1 VTAVR
6 REARV
11 LSGTDLSK
19 ILTLTDVIPAVESAY
34 LAASRQQAVLYPV
47 IREPLESAGG
57 VFGIKSGYWA
67 SQHSLGLKVAGYWP
81 RNRAGGL
88 DNHQAMIVLVEPAT
102 GVPRA
107 IIDGNFITAI
117 RTSAA
122 GAIALRRL
130 ARADSSNALIVGTGV
145 QAEAQARALSWWQSD
160 IQVSVFEPLDTSDLA
175 GANVFCRRLAEQGIT
190 CQPARSLADA
200 ARTSD
205 VIVTTT
211 PARAPVI
218 RRDWLAPG
226 VHINAMGADTA
237 GKREHEVATL
247 RDCLVVVDDWA
258 QARQLGECQHGLAEG
273 IYSEQNHP
281 SSIGQVIDGQCPGR
295 SDSRQMTLFDA
306 TGLAL
311 QDLAAAELALRVAE
325 DRQAGT
331 IIRLD

>member
-1 VTAVR
+1 MT
-6 REARV
+6 REMRV
-11 LSGTDLSK
+11 LSATDLSK
-19 ILTLTDVIPAVESAY
+19 ILTLADVIPAVESAY
-34 LAASRQQAVLYPV
+34 LAASRRQALLYSV
-47 IREPLESAGG
+47 VREPLENSGG
-57 VFGIKSGYWA
+57 VFGIKSGYWPG
-67 SQHSLGLKVAGYWP
+67 QRSLGLKIAGYWP
-81 RNRAGGL
+81 RNRASGL
-88 DNHQAMIVLVEPAT
+88 DNHQAMVVLVEPST

-130 ARADSSNALIVGTGV
+130 ARADSSDALIVGSGV
-145 QAEAQARALSWWQSD
+145 QAEAQARALAWWRSD
-160 IQVSVFEPLDTSDLA
+160 IRMSVFEPLNADDLTIA
-175 GANVFCRRLAEQGIT
+175 SAFCRRLAEHGIM
-190 CQPARSLADA
+190 CRPARSLEDA
-200 ARTSD
+200 AQTSD

-237 GKREHEVATL
+237 GKQEHEVATL
-247 RDCLVVVDDWA
+247 RDCLVIVDDWV

-273 IYSEQNHP
+273 LYSDQDHP
-281 SSIGQVIDGQCPGR
+281 SSIGQLIDDQCPGR
-295 SDSRQMTLFDA
+295 SDSRQKTLFDA

-325 DRQAGT
+325 ERHAGT